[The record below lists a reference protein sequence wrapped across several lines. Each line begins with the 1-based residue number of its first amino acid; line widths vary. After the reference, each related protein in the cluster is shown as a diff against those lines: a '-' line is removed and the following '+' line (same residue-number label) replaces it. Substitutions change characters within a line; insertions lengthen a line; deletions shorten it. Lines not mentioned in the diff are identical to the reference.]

1 MVQGVRNPVSI
12 HEDMGLIPDLD
23 QWVKDPA
30 LLCAVVWIADVARI
44 SCWCGYGCGV
54 DWQLQVQF
62 DP

>member
-1 MVQGVRNPVSI
+1 MILVKKPTEGVPIVVQGVRNPVSI

-44 SCWCGYGCGV
+44 SC
-54 DWQLQVQF
+54 
-62 DP
+62 